1 MKVTDDGFSGPIA
14 KFFKEGDWFKQIT
27 EATGAKSGDLLLF
40 AADSKRVVAQTLGY
54 LRVAIAKEQ
63 DMIDQ
68 NKWAFLW
75 IVNWPL
81 FDYDVDLE
89 RWVPAH
95 HPFTMPAEG
104 DAHYLNDGE
113 DPHKAYAQSY
123 DIILNG
129 LELGGGSIRIHTREL
144 QMKML
149 KALGFTPE
157 RAEKQ
162 FGFLLKALDYGFPPH
177 GGLAIGLDRFAVAG

>member
-1 MKVTDDGFSGPIA
+1 
-14 KFFKEGDWFKQIT
+14 
-27 EATGAKSGDLLLF
+27 
-40 AADSKRVVAQTLGY
+40 
-54 LRVAIAKEQ
+54 
-63 DMIDQ
+63 MIDQ

-81 FDYDVDLE
+81 FDYDVDLK

-129 LELGGGSIRIHTREL
+129 LELGGGSIRIHTRDL

-177 GGLAIGLDRFAVAG
+177 GGLAIGLDRFARLLAKRDNIRDVIAFPKNSKATEPMTQAPSTVTDKQLDDLDLEIAKLDTDDEK